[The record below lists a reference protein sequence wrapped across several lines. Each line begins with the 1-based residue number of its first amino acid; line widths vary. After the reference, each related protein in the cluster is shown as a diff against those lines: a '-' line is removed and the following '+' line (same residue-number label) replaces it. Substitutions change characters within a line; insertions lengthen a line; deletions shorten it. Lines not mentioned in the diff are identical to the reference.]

1 MDIELKIALY
11 GDPRR
16 GAGYP
21 AIVHARATVY
31 AFGVDDFARAVRW
44 SPVVAAARRD
54 GAVVALESSVLAQG
68 LPVPFNREADRRM
81 RAAIAAHG
89 ATPAVVAMVR
99 GHATIGLEGDD
110 LERFLRRDGVT
121 KVSARDL
128 GWAATRGLD
137 AATTVAA
144 TLALC
149 TAAGLEV
156 LATGGIGGV
165 HREPAFDESADLLE
179 LARSSVITV
188 CAGAKSI
195 LDLPA
200 TLERLESYGVAV
212 IGFGT
217 DEFPG
222 FLVRGTG
229 LRLAASTDDPAEV
242 ARAFRAHRQLGRPG
256 ALLVVQ
262 PPPEAIALDAAVVE
276 AAVRNALAE
285 ARAAGVAGGAITPFL
300 LAAVERETAGA
311 SLQVNLALLE
321 SNAALAARIAV
332 ACRVVP

>member
-1 MDIELKIALY
+1 M
-11 GDPRR
+11 
-16 GAGYP
+16 
-21 AIVHARATVY
+21 RAAVY
-31 AFGVDDFARAVRW
+31 ACGVDDLPPAVRW
-44 SPVVAAARRD
+44 APAVAAARRE
-54 GAVVALESSVLAQG
+54 GAIVALESSVLAQG
-68 LPVPFNREADRRM
+68 LPSPANREADHRM
-81 RAAIAAHG
+81 RGAVLAAG
-89 ATPAVVAMVR
+89 AVPAVIAMVR
-99 GHATIGLEGDD
+99 GEATIGLEGDD
-110 LERFLRRDGVT
+110 LERFLRRDGVI

-128 GWAATRGLD
+128 GWAAARGLD
-137 AATTVAA
+137 GATTVAA

-156 LATGGIGGV
+156 FATGGIGGV

-222 FLVRGTG
+222 FFTRGTG
-229 LRLAASTDDPAEV
+229 LRLSASTDDPRDV
-242 ARAFRAHRQLGRPG
+242 ARAFRVQRRLGRPG

-262 PPPEAIALDAAVVE
+262 PPPAAAAVDAALLDAAVHRALADARLAGVVG
-276 AAVRNALAE
+276 AAV
-285 ARAAGVAGGAITPFL
+285 TPFL

-311 SLQVNLALLE
+311 SLLANLALLE
-321 SNAALAARIAV
+321 ANASLAARIAV
-332 ACRVVP
+332 ACREIS